1 MATTR
6 VTAVRKIYSIEQC
19 SRLTVW
25 LDIDPAIEEVED
37 GTLSAED
44 AVLVALATKG
54 LMD

>member
-25 LDIDPAIEEVED
+25 LDIDPTIKEEVED

-44 AVLVALATKG
+44 AALVALVTEV
-54 LMD
+54 D